1 MKFETS
7 EVIQPLSLSYSMK
20 RMLAMIYLVTLH
32 YDGNAWVNRV
42 KQELSEGED
51 IANNRRVIMLIS
63 RLKRKLKEDLCV
75 ELSVKNARIRPTWGD
90 RYYEVTN
97 WRLLNKS
104 TILALLKL
112 HRDYFRNNFAKII
125 NSEKNV

>member
-75 ELSVKNARIRPTWGD
+75 ELSVKNARIRSIWGD

>member
-51 IANNRRVIMLIS
+51 IANNRRVIMLI
-63 RLKRKLKEDLCV
+63 
-75 ELSVKNARIRPTWGD
+75 
-90 RYYEVTN
+90 
-97 WRLLNKS
+97 
-104 TILALLKL
+104 
-112 HRDYFRNNFAKII
+112 
-125 NSEKNV
+125 

>member
-75 ELSVKNARIRPTWGD
+75 ELSVKNARIRSFWGD

-97 WRLLNKS
+97 WGLLNKS

>member
-51 IANNRRVIMLIS
+51 ISNNRRVIMLIS

-75 ELSVKNARIRPTWGD
+75 ELSVKNARIRSVWGD

-97 WRLLNKS
+97 WGLLNKS

>member
-63 RLKRKLKEDLCV
+63 RLKRKLKEDLSV
-75 ELSVKNARIRPTWGD
+75 ELSVKNARIRSIWGD

-97 WRLLNKS
+97 WGLLNKS